1 MGQDPFHICLVWD
14 SRAGKELERIFVL
27 RLLRLLKGCVG
38 LSLMSFPSNN
48 TLDQNYQFSSECIL
62 PQEEILA
69 FSKSLQM

>member
-38 LSLMSFPSNN
+38 VISHVLSIQQHTGSKLS
-48 TLDQNYQFSSECIL
+48 IL
-62 PQEEILA
+62 Q
-69 FSKSLQM
+69 